1 LDRFEAMNLLV
12 AAVDAGSFSAAGRK
26 LGVPLP
32 TVSRKIAELEAQL
45 NTRLLVRSTRKLTL
59 TEAGAAYLAS
69 AKQIL
74 ELLADAER
82 AAGGEYET
90 PRGELVVTAP
100 VAFGRLQVLPIV
112 NDFLASFPDI
122 QVRLLLSDHTL
133 HLIDEHIDVAV
144 RVGRLRDTTMVASQV
159 GLLHR
164 VVCASPAYLAARGT
178 PLTPADLA
186 DHTCVTFERIVAG
199 APWSFAAKN
208 GGLAPAPSIHTRL
221 TVNTAEAAVDA
232 AVAGV
237 GVIQVL
243 SYQAFPAVKAGRLKV
258 LLRAFE
264 PPPIPVSLIHVGQGL
279 LPVKTRRF
287 LDFAVPRLRVSI
299 QEALDALDAAA

>member
-1 LDRFEAMNLLV
+1 MTLLV

-32 TVSRKIAELEAQL
+32 TVSRKIAELETQL
-45 NTRLLVRSTRKLTL
+45 NTRLLVRSTRRLTL

-74 ELLADAER
+74 ELVADAER

-100 VAFGRLQVLPIV
+100 VAFGRLQVLPAID
-112 NDFLASFPDI
+112 DFLAIFPDI
-122 QVRLLLSDHTL
+122 RVRLVLSDRNL
-133 HLIDEHIDVAV
+133 HLIDEHVDVAV

-159 GLLHR
+159 GLLPR
-164 VVCASPAYLAARGT
+164 VVCASPAYLGARGT

-186 DHTCVTFERIVAG
+186 GHDCITLEGLLAG
-199 APWSFAAKN
+199 APWAFAAKA
-208 GGLAPAPSIHTRL
+208 GGLVPAPSIHPRL

-232 AVAGV
+232 AVAGT
-237 GVIQVL
+237 GVTQVL
-243 SYQAFPAVKAGRLKV
+243 AYQAWAAVGAGRLKV
-258 LLRAFE
+258 LLRGFE
-264 PPPIPVSLIHVGQGL
+264 PAPAPVSLVHAGQGL

-287 LDFAVPRLRVSI
+287 LDFAAPRLRTAIHAGV
-299 QEALDALDAAA
+299 ATLDAAV

>member
-1 LDRFEAMNLLV
+1 MDRFEAMTLLV

-45 NTRLLVRSTRKLTL
+45 NARLLVRSTRKLTL

-74 ELLADAER
+74 ELVADAER

-100 VAFGRLQVLPIV
+100 VAFGRLQVLPVID
-112 NDFLASFPDI
+112 DFLASFPDI
-122 QVRLLLSDHTL
+122 RVRLVLSDRNL

-144 RVGRLRDTTMVASQV
+144 RVGRLADTTMVASQV

-178 PLTPADLA
+178 PLTPAELA
-186 DHTCVTFERIVAG
+186 GHDCVTFEGTVAG
-199 APWSFAAKN
+199 GAWAFATRTGAPVAAPPIQ
-208 GGLAPAPSIHTRL
+208 ARL

-232 AVAGV
+232 AIAGV
-237 GVIQVL
+237 GLTQVL
-243 SYQAFPAVKAGRLKV
+243 SYQAWQAVKAGRLQAV
-258 LLRAFE
+258 LRTFE
-264 PPPIPVSLIHVGQGL
+264 PPAAPVSLMHAGQGL

-287 LDFAVPRLRVSI
+287 LDFAGPRLRAALLAGGEVL
-299 QEALDALDAAA
+299 EATA